1 MISLRTERLATKTK
15 GSADNASAMGGIR
28 ICDAGT
34 SIQKPGVSRPISGA
48 QRGFQLS
55 DAIRGWKHLGPCR
68 RFRQPEI
75 RRCARRPAAVAA
87 VLLVRDIAPINE
99 YLLGQRRGRGDLA
112 ADGGASLGFTPFFQH
127 LLRADSKRRPARD
140 ASPHAPRAVA
150 SGGGMWGGG
159 PSAGAMAVKSTR
171 RDSGK
176 PARSEV
182 GPLSDAASW

>member
-1 MISLRTERLATKTK
+1 MGIWLDAGGPNKFRMISLRTERLATKTK

-87 VLLVRDIAPINE
+87 VLLVRDIARSTSTFSGNAAV
-99 YLLGQRRGRGDLA
+99 GVTSRQTAAQASASRRFSSTCCGLTPNGARPETLPPTPPEQSPAAEGCGAEGRQLA
-112 ADGGASLGFTPFFQH
+112 QWP
-127 LLRADSKRRPARD
+127 
-140 ASPHAPRAVA
+140 
-150 SGGGMWGGG
+150 
-159 PSAGAMAVKSTR
+159 
-171 RDSGK
+171 
-176 PARSEV
+176 
-182 GPLSDAASW
+182 